1 MAAPPPTADACVAA
15 TWRTDSGSTLHRAAQ
30 LQQQQ
35 LLQQQPLQQPQQPLQ
50 QQLLQQPQEP
60 LSQQQLQQPQQLLP
74 QQPLP
79 QPQQILPQQQL
90 QQPQQPVSQHQ
101 PMARLPGSQES
112 LPQMQQQLFQ
122 LQQQQQQLNGMQ
134 APGPLPGLGRGDSM
148 PLTAATGAALP
159 VAGSQQATNSRQLLI
174 AKQQQQQQLLAHQ
187 GLLQHLQLQQQQK
200 QQLQQPQNVGMLKAP
215 QMLPQQQQLRQQ
227 QAQQHQLQQQ
237 QLQQQQLMLLRSPD
251 SPGLY
256 SAFCRLLHQVSLH
269 RLSLRDARVRVLLV
283 VLRWLQ
289 QQQQQQHAD
298 PSHLFREG
306 QFERLVQQTR
316 AYMQLL
322 LQQQPLKQEELLQLG
337 LSPAVGFKPDR
348 EFLAAVAAAAGGGM
362 AYKPVVSKQQ
372 QQQQQRPRSH
382 QLFVQ
387 LYEQQLQEQQQKAV
401 SLLEQQAQKFD
412 ELARLR
418 LEQEE
423 EEQQHPEQ
431 QQQQP
436 DLPGHLQVEKAQA
449 QRQQQVAT
457 AGPPPAS
464 EQSGDSA
471 ALGKQEEKVKGGAE
485 LSGDLAE
492 AHGKQ
497 QQQEM
502 SMEVDRPEA
511 AGSKAEPKEAAAAAA
526 ATSAAASEEESE
538 GEGISSS
545 EELWGV
551 GDLHRPADDGT
562 SSCMQERARISR
574 LQRRLLCLA
583 PLQRQVR
590 EEVLAQRLMET
601 SQQLPPLQHLPVRLA
616 RKHRALRMLRERGD
630 RLTAARQQQ
639 QQQRQQVLQ
648 QLLDSHRR
656 AFLQQQRDVLR
667 QLRRVAA
674 AVKRKKAAAGE
685 GADGSTSCGH
695 PLHPTDCGCPGA
707 AAVAAQMRKERLDA
721 LRKHD
726 EAAYLKLLQETKNE
740 RLLQLVRQTEGYM
753 QQIGSLVVEQRE
765 REGIIVPATEEE
777 ADGAAEEASGSLSS
791 SFLFSKE
798 RYYRITH
805 SQREK
810 VTELPSCLKGGTLRS
825 YQMEGLNW
833 LVSLHNNGLNGI
845 LVSCAGAPSALFACQ
860 SCLCFAKEYAADVGG
875 LVGFSS
881 LFLQADCMGLGK
893 TVQTVSFLAYL
904 YEKKGV
910 RNPHLILAPLS
921 TLHGNWR
928 LEFKKWWP
936 SLRIVVY
943 EGAKDVR
950 KALRSRI
957 VSGVRVEGSGQEMQ
971 RFFEPNFDVLL
982 TTDAFVLR
990 DKSFLKK
997 IQWEYL
1003 IVDEAHRL
1011 KNPNSKLV
1019 QTLNSGFS
1027 IKRRIALTGTP
1038 LQNDIVEVWALL
1050 NFLMPSIFNAKLN
1063 FEQWLNVP
1071 LGAAAGGGSGA
1082 AGEDQPHAIAV
1093 TEEEK
1098 LLIIDR
1104 LHKVLRPFLLRREKA
1119 EVADELPSKQEE
1131 IVWCPLSGVQRILYR
1146 LIEESPMGHNRM
1158 VQLRKVC
1165 NHPFL
1170 FCFSTFT
1177 PDESLVRCCGKFAM
1191 LDVLLPA
1198 LKAAQHRV
1206 LVFSQM
1212 TKLLDLLEAYLSLRG
1227 YRYLRLDGGTSSEE
1241 RQTRLALYNQ
1251 ENSPYFLFI
1260 LSTKAGGLGVNL
1272 QSADT
1277 VIIFDSDWNPQNDEQ
1292 AQSRAHRIGQKREV
1306 LTIRFV
1312 TPSSVEEQILHSAE
1326 LKLDKDALV
1335 IKSGMYNGEL
1345 QDRETERQ
1353 EQVREILRRR
1363 KQLEANLTRPFDFAI
1378 LKNQL
1383 SRNPAESRIFDALQR
1398 IRQLLHLPGLIY
1410 GEAVPPCLFRWSK
1423 TVERSQMDLVENTAQ
1438 AAQDWKWGYSLSD
1451 YWSIQRKK
1459 KIPSISSMKLQLVGG
1474 SSMPQSSAAV
1484 GTSAGGAATDAKQQS
1499 GSSTTTA
1506 NRQQRMQQQP
1516 HDFLQ
1521 QGMLQQAQ
1529 RQEPPLQ
1536 QLMQQQAMAAH
1547 PVQAQ
1552 PPEQQ
1557 QQDQVLR
1564 EGQQLLQQQQQALQ
1578 QQQQLVPAQELS
1590 GPDAPSGGASTNA
1603 LAPSLV
1609 KAGDAATDAAGA
1621 AATAAAT
1628 AAAATD
1634 PIAATSEAPAP
1645 MAGGETGAAPSADPV
1660 ECSDA
1665 SASAGLDTAATS
1677 GPQAAAVQAA
1687 AATEAA
1693 ATAGGAVPAAAAAL
1707 AAPAASTAAVE
1718 PVPAEA
1724 AAASLSESAAPSA
1737 LPTEANAAACADASP
1752 ATSSV
1757 LRISS
1762 VESEPSTAEASGA
1775 AAAPG
1780 APASLDAATLPAPA
1794 AAANP
1799 STTAVADGSAAASVD
1814 AAAAQSAPLAVASLP
1829 AAADLGGAAAT
1840 PVASGAPE
1848 PTAAADGPS
1857 PVAADDRISSC
1868 GTSPAGGSAAA
1879 SVVAAPTAAAPTTA
1893 AAGSGSAAIGSSKAE
1908 PGGAEK
1914 TDLWGC
1920 GEGNEGESAGAAE
1933 VCLANPQ
1940 RWKAMLN
1947 AAIFQALTEAI
1958 KDQRFS
1964 AFVELPSPAIYKDY
1978 YERVTKPVCLLQ
1990 IRKFADKQEFTSL
2003 SKLEKYLT
2011 RLAENARA
2019 YNGQESPLFL
2029 RALECI
2035 GAVLLKS
2042 RVNAC
2047 IAFHSLHSHAQGE
2060 KIRRLFEVYRSCW
2073 DSTADTPLPDGESA
2087 GQGDGLGGE
2096 LIEAEGEADDDDA
2109 SNVSSQLSSTV
2120 RSGGSYSRS
2129 ATSSLLPSRRGA
2141 GSHSYYDDYSAFPP
2155 SMPQPDAAAAW
2166 QQQQLQQPL
2175 GGASSGTSARKKALV
2190 RLPAKPP
2197 SAAAGPGRPAATSKK
2212 QAYTPSYLG
2221 YVPQGIEL
2229 PLPDAGRAGASPSSP
2244 HQDDQMHP
2252 LLPGK
2257 KQRRAAAQEVQ
2268 QATAAAPGGVSSYPY
2283 ASGSPFATRHA
2294 GIAMQQPQQQQ
2305 LLLQMPAGANL
2316 GADSSAGYTN
2326 LQQQP
2331 YGNVPMG
2338 LPPASAPFQQ
2348 QFGGVVPPSG
2358 VSVGG
2363 SHERKAKRDRK
2374 AKAAKSKKRAREG
2387 SLQPQQLQ
2395 EPAAVGALPLA
2406 GDTGA
2411 QRPIGMKPLRIRL
2424 SFGAQQQAAAG
2435 AVSSQPLP
2443 PLYQQTQ
2450 PAQAYAGPHDLQHQE
2465 PQQPVYSQPA
2475 FTPLQQ
2481 PAPEQPQPQ
2490 QPAASAPPKFRIRLP
2505 MQPPQ

>member
-1 MAAPPPTADACVAA
+1 MQQLLLPSADRSKRGPLCTPVDNLQPRKEFGWLARGVSPNDSQEAVVRGQPKKQQQESCRQHK
-15 TWRTDSGSTLHRAAQ
+15 RTLAQMKLNPSQLLVQQ

-35 LLQQQPLQQPQQPLQ
+35 LLQRQSQQQPQQPLQ
-50 QQLLQQPQEP
+50 QQLQQQPQQPVSQQLQQLMPQQPLPQPQQLLLQQQLQQPQEP
-60 LSQQQLQQPQQLLP
+60 LSQ
-74 QQPLP
+74 
-79 QPQQILPQQQL
+79 
-90 QQPQQPVSQHQ
+90 HQ
-101 PMARLPGSQES
+101 PTARLPGAQEA
-112 LPQMQQQLFQ
+112 LPQLQQQLFQ

-134 APGPLPGLGRGDSM
+134 AAGPLPNLARGDSL
-148 PLTAATGAALP
+148 PLTTATGTAMP
-159 VAGSQQATNSRQLLI
+159 VAGPQQASNSRQLLL
-174 AKQQQQQQLLAHQ
+174 ARQQQQQQLLAQQ
-187 GLLQHLQLQQQQK
+187 GLLQHLQLQQQK
-200 QQLQQPQNVGMLKAP
+200 QQLQQPQNVGMLKPP
-215 QMLPQQQQLRQQ
+215 QMLPQHQQLRQQ

-237 QLQQQQLMLLRSPD
+237 QLQQQQLMLLRSSD

-256 SAFCRLLHQVSLH
+256 SAFCWLLHQVSLH

-283 VLRWLQ
+283 VLRWL

-322 LQQQPLKQEELLQLG
+322 LHQQPLKQEELLQLG

-362 AYKPVVSKQQ
+362 AYKPVVLKQQ

-401 SLLEQQAQKFD
+401 SFLEQQAQKFD
-412 ELARLR
+412 DLARLR
-418 LEQEE
+418 LEREE
-423 EEQQHPEQ
+423 EEQQRSEQ
-431 QQQQP
+431 QQQQQQP
-436 DLPGHLQVEKAQA
+436 VSSGRLQIENAQP
-449 QRQQQVAT
+449 QRQQQVAA
-457 AGPPPAS
+457 AGLPPVS
-464 EQSGDSA
+464 EQSAGNAAQDEKRLQQQQELNGGTDS
-471 ALGKQEEKVKGGAE
+471 
-485 LSGDLAE
+485 SGDLAE
-492 AHGKQ
+492 SHGKQ
-497 QQQEM
+497 QQPQQQG
-502 SMEVDRPEA
+502 SSIEVDCPE
-511 AGSKAEPKEAAAAAA
+511 AGSKTGAEAAATPAV
-526 ATSAAASEEESE
+526 SAAASEEESE

-551 GDLHRPADDGT
+551 GNLHRPAGDGT

-590 EEVLAQRLMET
+590 EEVIAQRLMET
-601 SQQLPPLQHLPVRLA
+601 PQQLPPLQHLPVRLA
-616 RKHRALRMLRERGD
+616 RKHRALRLLRERGD

-674 AVKRKKAAAGE
+674 AVKRKKAATGD

-777 ADGAAEEASGSLSS
+777 ADAAAEEASGSLSS

-845 LVSCAGAPSALFACQ
+845 L
-860 SCLCFAKEYAADVGG
+860 
-875 LVGFSS
+875 
-881 LFLQADCMGLGK
+881 ADCMGLGK

-957 VSGVRVEGSGQEMQ
+957 VSGVRVEGSGQEMH
-971 RFFEPNFDVLL
+971 RFFEPLFDVLL

-1071 LGAAAGGGSGA
+1071 LGAATGGGSGA

-1451 YWSIQRKK
+1451 FWSIQRKK
-1459 KIPSISSMKLQLVGG
+1459 KIPSLLSMQLQLVGG
-1474 SSMPQSSAAV
+1474 SSMSQSSAAV
-1484 GTSAGGAATDAKQQS
+1484 GTSGAGGVATDTKQQS
-1499 GSSTTTA
+1499 GSCSTTS
-1506 NRQQRMQQQP
+1506 NRQQSVQQQTQ
-1516 HDFLQ
+1516 DFFQ
-1521 QGMLQQAQ
+1521 QRMLRQVQQ
-1529 RQEPPLQ
+1529 QEQVL
-1536 QLMQQQAMAAH
+1536 QQQAM
-1547 PVQAQ
+1547 VQHSL
-1552 PPEQQ
+1552 
-1557 QQDQVLR
+1557 QQDQPL
-1564 EGQQLLQQQQQALQ
+1564 QQQQALKQ
-1578 QQQQLVPAQELS
+1578 QQELVRAEEVS
-1590 GPDAPSGGASTNA
+1590 GPVSLIGGDNTSASA
-1603 LAPSLV
+1603 AAAV
-1609 KAGDAATDAAGA
+1609 KAADAATDAAGA
-1621 AATAAAT
+1621 AATAAA
-1628 AAAATD
+1628 AVDQAAT
-1634 PIAATSEAPAP
+1634 TSEAPAP
-1645 MAGGETGAAPSADPV
+1645 TAGEDTCAAPGADPV
-1660 ECSDA
+1660 ECSGA
-1665 SASAGLDTAATS
+1665 VTVALNTAGTPGLR
-1677 GPQAAAVQAA
+1677 AAAVAVA
-1687 AATEAA
+1687 AATQGA
-1693 ATAGGAVPAAAAAL
+1693 ATAGAATASAAAL
-1707 AAPAASTAAVE
+1707 AATAASTAAATM
-1718 PVPAEA
+1718 VPAETA
-1724 AAASLSESAAPSA
+1724 AAYPNDSTALSA
-1737 LPTEANAAACADASP
+1737 LHTGRNISACADASA
-1752 ATSSV
+1752 ATSS
-1757 LRISS
+1757 ISRVS
-1762 VESEPSTAEASGA
+1762 CVQSEPCAAEAFVA
-1775 AAAPG
+1775 AAAPI
-1780 APASLDAATLPAPA
+1780 AAASLDAAANPAPA
-1794 AAANP
+1794 AAAN
-1799 STTAVADGSAAASVD
+1799 SATTTVADGSVAPAVD
-1814 AAAAQSAPLAVASLP
+1814 TAAAQSAPSAAASPP
-1829 AAADLGGAAAT
+1829 AAADLAAANT
-1840 PVASGAPE
+1840 VAPRTTEA
-1848 PTAAADGPS
+1848 TAAADDS
-1857 PVAADDRISSC
+1857 STVAVDERISSC
-1868 GTSPAGGSAAA
+1868 GSSPAGGSAAA
-1879 SVVAAPTAAAPTTA
+1879 SVVAAPTAAVTATA
-1893 AAGSGSAAIGSSKAE
+1893 AAGGASVASGSGKAE
-1908 PGGAEK
+1908 PGGVEK
-1914 TDLWGC
+1914 TDMWGC
-1920 GEGNEGESAGAAE
+1920 GDGNEGESAGAAD
-1933 VCLANPQ
+1933 VCVANPQ
-1940 RWKAMLN
+1940 RWKALLN
-1947 AAIFQALTEAI
+1947 AAISQALTEAI

-1964 AFVELPSPAIYKDY
+1964 AFVELPSPAVYKDY

-1990 IRKFADKQEFTSL
+1990 IRKFSDKQEFTSL
-2003 SKLEKYLT
+2003 NKLEKYLT

-2073 DSTADTPLPDGESA
+2073 DSTADTPLPDGEAA

-2096 LIEAEGEADDDDA
+2096 LMEAEGEADDDDG

-2155 SMPQPDAAAAW
+2155 LVPSALPDAAATW
-2166 QQQQLQQPL
+2166 QQQQLQQPF
-2175 GGASSGTSARKKALV
+2175 GEGSTGSSARKKAPV
-2190 RLPAKPP
+2190 RLPARPP
-2197 SAAAGPGRPAATSKK
+2197 SAVARPGRPVGTSKK

-2229 PLPDAGRAGASPSSP
+2229 PLPNASRAALSPSLP
-2244 HQDDQMHP
+2244 QGQQDQLHV
-2252 LLPGK
+2252 LPSGK
-2257 KQRRAAAQEVQ
+2257 KQRRAAGQDAQ
-2268 QATAAAPGGVSSYPY
+2268 QATAATPAGVSFPY
-2283 ASGSPFATRHA
+2283 ASGAPSAVPHQGLT
-2294 GIAMQQPQQQQ
+2294 MQRPQQQQ
-2305 LLLQMPAGANL
+2305 LLLQMPAGAYQ
-2316 GADSSAGYTN
+2316 GVESSVGYTA

-2331 YGNVPMG
+2331 CGNVPQG
-2338 LPPASAPFQQ
+2338 LPPSAVGLPFQQ
-2348 QFGGVVPPSG
+2348 QFGGVVPSAA

-2363 SHERKAKRDRK
+2363 SQERKAKRDRK

-2387 SLQPQQLQ
+2387 SLQPQPLQ
-2395 EPAAVGALPLA
+2395 EPTAVGILPPT

-2411 QRPIGMKPLRIRL
+2411 QRPLGLKPLRIRL
-2424 SFGAQQQAAAG
+2424 SFGAQQQSATS
-2435 AVSSQPLP
+2435 AVSSQQLP
-2443 PLYQQTQ
+2443 QPYHQTQ
-2450 PAQAYAGPHDLQHQE
+2450 PAHPYIGPQDLHHQQ
-2465 PQQPVYSQPA
+2465 PQPVYSQPA
-2475 FTPLQQ
+2475 FAPLQQ
-2481 PAPEQPQPQ
+2481 PAPEQQ
-2490 QPAASAPPKFRIRLP
+2490 QAQQCAAPAPPKFRIRLP